1 MQTNPFIDRVR
12 AQQIIREAKAQQT
25 RELRDAARW
34 ALGAVRWGG
43 LSVLVALG
51 LTFSG
56 SHGIQSGDSGPMPGG
71 GSALSD

>member
-1 MQTNPFIDRVR
+1 MKTGPFIDRDHV
-12 AQQIIREAKAQQT
+12 QQIIREAKAQRA

-34 ALGAVRWGG
+34 ALGVRTGG

-51 LTFSG
+51 LAVSG
-56 SHGIQSGDSGPMPGG
+56 SHGVQNGAASTSGD